1 MYLLDTHIFLWV
13 RDEFTRLSTKEQEI
27 LGDPA
32 QQVFVS
38 AASIWE
44 IAIKHQLK
52 KLNVTYPEQLITDSA
67 FPFLAIEPEDGWF
80 TATLPFHHHDPFDRL
95 IVAQAKRRGLTIITR
110 DVEIQKYG
118 VPVLPA

>member
-1 MYLLDTHIFLWV
+1 MYLLDTHIFLWA
-13 RDEFTRLSTKEQEI
+13 RDEVTRLSAKERAI
-27 LGDPA
+27 LEDPA

-38 AASIWE
+38 TASIWE

-52 KLNVTYPEQLITDSA
+52 KLNVIRPQHLITASA

-80 TATLPFHHHDPFDRL
+80 TATLPLHHHDPFDRL
-95 IVAQAKRRGLTIITR
+95 IVAQATRRKLTLITR
-110 DVEIQKYG
+110 DVEMWKYG